1 MCIIQVHICFMPL
14 MNLATENKYH
24 YGCVHML
31 TNESELRATKQ
42 PTSQPAYIMRLCHFS
57 SCELS
62 VARKSGWRCKCSG
75 EKKKTQNNFPYS
87 IQSPR
92 SSHTLFITL
101 FGFQFCF
108 APNIHLTWSCA
119 TTKKKPETMRAFI
132 STSLIPSSLT
142 LYLDIYSHFGA
153 AAAAASFSLQ

>member
-1 MCIIQVHICFMPL
+1 MRMCIIQVHICFMPL

-75 EKKKTQNNFPYS
+75 EKIKTQNNFPYS

-119 TTKKKPETMRAFI
+119 TTKKKPKPWELL
-132 STSLIPSSLT
+132 SLPLSFHLH
-142 LYLDIYSHFGA
+142 SH
-153 AAAAASFSLQ
+153 SI